1 METMNVLMVEDDE
14 DIGEMLQLSLQTNN
28 IEVTWC
34 KDVMRA
40 QESLRD
46 TTPDIIL
53 LDWMLPGISGPDWIK
68 FLKNQEENRCPI
80 EFTNVLSRAKVIEM
94 KPHIKPNEKT

>member
-40 QESLRD
+40 Q
-46 TTPDIIL
+46 
-53 LDWMLPGISGPDWIK
+53 
-68 FLKNQEENRCPI
+68 
-80 EFTNVLSRAKVIEM
+80 
-94 KPHIKPNEKT
+94 